1 MKNTKMNKSSYVIGL
16 LTFAIVI
23 LIIWAYRM
31 IMTTTYFKGALN
43 F

>member
-1 MKNTKMNKSSYVIGL
+1 MKNTKTNKAPYIIGI
-16 LTFAIVI
+16 LTFALVL

-31 IMTTTYFKGALN
+31 IMTTAYFKGAIN